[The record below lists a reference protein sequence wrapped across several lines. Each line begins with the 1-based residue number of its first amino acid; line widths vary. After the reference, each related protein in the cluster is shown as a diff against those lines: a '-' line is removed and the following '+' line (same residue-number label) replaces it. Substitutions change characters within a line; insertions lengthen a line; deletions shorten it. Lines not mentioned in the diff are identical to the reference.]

1 MWLVQHPPQCDF
13 ISKPPVYSD
22 LLYWHSEK
30 LPLSN
35 AIWRTSPSLFICT
48 AYACA
53 DNIAIRSG
61 FHMATLLGMGMMAMP
76 EIK

>member
-48 AYACA
+48 AVQHTHVQTMF
-53 DNIAIRSG
+53 AIRSG
-61 FHMATLLGMGMMAMP
+61 FHMATLLGMG
-76 EIK
+76 